1 MKLLLTDAQLEE
13 RRELTRGGFSSSD
26 TARATRSDT
35 AGPLAPLADSL
46 AADLEPLLG
55 DPLYIPSEKALLS
68 KVGGRCETDGT
79 DLDFNPFSPHE
90 HRCLSCGRLHTGEY
104 HDRWWLYPY
113 HLWLAERAVHAAVL
127 FALRGDARHG
137 TLAKEILTGY
147 ADRYLEYP
155 NRDNVLGPSRL
166 FFSTYLES
174 LWLLHICIAAD
185 ALEGAGDR
193 ATADDVRKRIVRPAV
208 ELIEQYNED
217 LSNRQ
222 VWNDAAIIAA
232 RLFLGDRV
240 QSPAVGR
247 AFASIETILAN
258 AVGEDGSWYEGDN
271 YHQFA
276 HRGLWYAVALGE
288 RAGYDFDA
296 ESITRF
302 EAGFAAPFRSA
313 LPDFTYPARKDSRYA
328 ASLRQWRFAESAE
341 LGLARQD
348 DPMLSWAL
356 SLMYADDG
364 STRNAAPENAAPG
377 TTAPGDTPR
386 DTGRA
391 RSSGEA
397 ERHVPAVR
405 LTRADLGWRSLLFA
419 QPHLPTVLAECPESL
434 TIASQGLTI
443 HRRDQGAVYVAL
455 DWGESGGGH
464 GHPDRLNLLFSHGA
478 RRWLDD
484 LGTGSYVD
492 ESLHWYRSTL
502 AHNAPLIDGRSQA
515 RVNGECIGEGA
526 QSGFDF
532 VAACA
537 DELAP
542 GVRVERSLVTG
553 DGYFIDEV
561 RWAATSNVRFDLP
574 IHFDAACELPM
585 MPRLLDGGHAIE
597 DGFAHVGD
605 SSVGNLLPRTAVA
618 LRAQGARAEMW
629 ADHPGELFHVTGPGQ
644 PANQRRSF
652 YVLRFDGT
660 GGVIR
665 SVWSWSDTPL
675 DVNFS
680 DDGVAVMVN
689 GTAHAHQTTESR
701 WLVRVADVQV
711 AQFTRTPLDHPLEI
725 DDQSPGSALPHL
737 VEPHDLSVC
746 PQHDGWFS
754 DLTPSEQ
761 DDWAVFELGE
771 ANYRRSEDSWREAGR
786 PRARAAVCA
795 EDGGLV
801 IDIAVQTEHPVFVPA
816 DATNPLDNEHPD
828 INGHGV
834 QLYLATDDQSG
845 AWVVVPEAGAADV
858 RVRQL
863 TAWGSFA
870 SPTATWRSV
879 IGGFEMQIRLPFETS
894 DPTMVG
900 LDLIVN
906 DASPDRLRR
915 RGQLVMSGA
924 EDEFVYLRGDRHD
937 PARLIPF
944 SVS

>member
-1 MKLLLTDAQLEE
+1 MKLLLTDAQFEE
-13 RRELTRGGFSSSD
+13 RRELTCG
-26 TARATRSDT
+26 TAAHGES
-35 AGPLAPLADSL
+35 AHSAVGPLAPLADSL
-46 AADLEPLLG
+46 SADLEPLLG
-55 DPLYIPSEKALLS
+55 RAPYIPSEKALLS

-79 DLDFNPFSPHE
+79 DFDFNPFSPHE
-90 HRCLSCGRLHTGEY
+90 HRCPSCGRLHTGEY

-127 FALRGDARHG
+127 FALRGDARHA
-137 TLAKEILTGY
+137 TLARDILTGY
-147 ADRYLEYP
+147 AGRYADYP

-193 ATADDVRKRIVRPAV
+193 ATADDVRKHIARPAV
-208 ELIEQYNED
+208 ELIEQYDEG

-232 RLFLGDRV
+232 RLLLGDRV
-240 QSPAVGR
+240 QSPAVSR

-288 RAGYDFDA
+288 RAGYDFDT
-296 ESITRF
+296 ESIIRF

-341 LGLARQD
+341 LGLARHD
-348 DPMLSWAL
+348 DPLLLWAL
-356 SLMYADDG
+356 SNMYANDRTSDD
-364 STRNAAPENAAPG
+364 AALDDPAP
-377 TTAPGDTPR
+377 DNTPR

-397 ERHVPAVR
+397 ERHVGPVP

-419 QPHLPTVLAECPESL
+419 KPQLAALPAAPPESL

-443 HRRDQGAVYVAL
+443 HRRENGTVYVAL

-478 RRWLDD
+478 HRLLDD

-515 RVNGECIGEGA
+515 RVGGECIGEGA
-526 QSGFDF
+526 ESGFDY

-542 GVRVERSLVTG
+542 GVRVERSLLTG
-553 DGYFIDEV
+553 DGYFIDEL
-561 RWAATSNVRFDLP
+561 RWSAPSNVRFELP
-574 IHFDAACELPM
+574 IHFDADCELPM
-585 MPRLLDGGHAIE
+585 MPRLLDGNRGTE
-597 DGFAHVGD
+597 DGFSHVAD
-605 SSVGNLLPRTAVA
+605 SSVADMSACTPVA
-618 LRAQGARAEMW
+618 LHTDGAHAVLW
-629 ADHPGELFHVTGPGQ
+629 SDQPGELFHLTGPGQ

-652 YVLRFDGT
+652 YVLRFNGT
-660 GGVIR
+660 VGVIR
-665 SVWSWSDTPL
+665 SIWSWSGTPL
-675 DVNFS
+675 NAEFG
-680 DDGVAVMVN
+680 DDRVTVAVH
-689 GTAHAHQTTESR
+689 GAAHVHESSETR
-701 WLVRVADVQV
+701 WLVRVGGAPV
-711 AQFTRTPLDHPLEI
+711 AEFARTPLERPLEG
-725 DDQSPGSALPHL
+725 DDESPGAAMPHL
-737 VEPHDLSVC
+737 AAPHDLKVC
-746 PQHDGWFS
+746 EQHDGWFS
-754 DLTPSEQ
+754 DLAPSEQ
-761 DDWAVFELGE
+761 DDWAMFELGE
-771 ANYRRSEDSWREAGR
+771 THYRRSEDSWRAAGS
-786 PRARAAVCA
+786 PRARIAVSA
-795 EDGGLV
+795 DEHGLV
-801 IDIAVQTEHPVFVPA
+801 VDIAVQTEHPVFVPVG
-816 DATNPLDNEHPD
+816 ATNPFDNEHPD

-834 QLYLATDDQSG
+834 QLYLATDERSG
-845 AWVVVPEAGAADV
+845 GWVLVPEAGSAEV
-858 RVRQL
+858 RVRRL
-863 TAWGSFA
+863 DAWGSFA
-870 SPTATWRSV
+870 SPTAAWRSV
-879 IGGFEMQIRLPFETS
+879 VGGFEVQIRLLLDTS
-894 DPTMVG
+894 DPSMFG
-900 LDLIVN
+900 MDLIVN

-924 EDEFVYLRGDRHD
+924 EDEFVYLRGDRHNA
-937 PARLIPF
+937 ARLIPF
-944 SVS
+944 SVG